1 MPQIIDVT
9 YFQKA
14 NELNIPLSVEMVVAN
29 PSLQTPNTQQ
39 ELTLLCQKVEKSI
52 LLNALGLTTYNE
64 LQLALADIDN
74 PLYASY
80 KKLVQG
86 DEYDDKVWNGLNYD
100 YSLIAYRILEQFLV
114 QSNERL
120 TGVGN
125 TQGNPEKS
133 VLISPKYKIANANA
147 NFIKQYQG
155 VYLHEPIIDGV
166 FIDWFGN
173 QDSINVSLYKYL
185 LDKAADFPDVE
196 MAKFLIYEPQNS
208 FGI

>member
-1 MPQIIDVT
+1 MPNIIDKS

-14 NELNIPLSVEMVVAN
+14 NDLNIPLSVEMVVAN

-64 LQLALADIDN
+64 LQLALADIDD

-155 VYLHEPIIDGV
+155 VYLHKPIIDGV

>member
-64 LQLALADIDN
+64 LQLALADIDD

-155 VYLHEPIIDGV
+155 VYLHEPIVDGI

>member
-39 ELTLLCQKVEKSI
+39 GLTLLCQKVEKSI

-64 LQLALADIDN
+64 LQLALADINN

-155 VYLHEPIIDGV
+155 VYLHEPIVDGI

-185 LDKAADFPDVE
+185 VDKAADFPDVDI
-196 MAKFLIYEPQNS
+196 AKFLIYETQNS

>member
-1 MPQIIDVT
+1 MPQIVNST

-14 NELNIPLSVEMVVAN
+14 NELNIPLSVPFITAN
-29 PSLQTPNTQQ
+29 PALETPNEKAFLD
-39 ELTLLCQKVEKSI
+39 ELCVKIEKELLI
-52 LLNALGLTTYNE
+52 NALGLATYNT

-155 VYLHEPIIDGV
+155 GYRL
-166 FIDWFGN
+166 
-173 QDSINVSLYKYL
+173 
-185 LDKAADFPDVE
+185 
-196 MAKFLIYEPQNS
+196 
-208 FGI
+208 